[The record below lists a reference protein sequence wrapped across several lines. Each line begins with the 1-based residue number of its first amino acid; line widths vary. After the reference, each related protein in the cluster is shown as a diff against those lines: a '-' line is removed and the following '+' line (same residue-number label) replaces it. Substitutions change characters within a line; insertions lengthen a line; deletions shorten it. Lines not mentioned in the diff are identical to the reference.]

1 MSSLKHPSDQRSA
14 GRASLAA
21 VASGL
26 LLAVTAQAT
35 HAQALSAQSALYS
48 GQVVRDYCIEAQ
60 KVTANTPLTATAVNH
75 SSLAGFT
82 PSSSAPYEGP
92 NLSAYNAKGPT
103 GNALPLTVQSWVNYA
118 TIPATGW
125 QFPQIVS
132 CKMKD
137 AESIRFH
144 LGQNNAGAQQD
155 CRSVNQGTVAR
166 VYQTLTSAERRL
178 VRYPQTSVVFD
189 EDSITLAGPSWLGG
203 LPNIRPALIYL
214 GNDGLLHIRSNQNA
228 VERTNPSD
236 AAGPDK
242 KGSFYCHFP
251 APEYVRS
258 VVLGQYPACTA
269 ASLPV
274 ICFLP

>member
-1 MSSLKHPSDQRSA
+1 MSLPSTESNARS
-14 GRASLAA
+14 RALT

-60 KVTANTPLTATAVNH
+60 KVTANSPLTALAVNH
-75 SSLAGFT
+75 SSLEGFR

-92 NLSAYNAKGPT
+92 NLSAYNGKESP
-103 GNALPLTVQSWVNYA
+103 GNALPLTVQSWINYA

-125 QFPQIVS
+125 QFPQVIS

-137 AESIRFH
+137 AEAIRFH

-155 CRSVNQGTVAR
+155 CRSVNQTTVAK
-166 VYQTLTSAERRL
+166 VYQTLTNAERRL

-203 LPNIRPALIYL
+203 LPTFRPALIYL

-236 AAGPDK
+236 LAGPDK

-258 VVLGQYPACTA
+258 VVLGQYPACTSISA
-269 ASLPV
+269 PV
-274 ICFLP
+274 ICLLP

>member
-1 MSSLKHPSDQRSA
+1 MPLPIADSTARS
-14 GRASLAA
+14 RALTLAA
-21 VASGL
+21 GL
-26 LLAVTAQAT
+26 LLAMTVPAVQ
-35 HAQALSAQSALYS
+35 AQALSAQSALYS
-48 GQVVRDYCIEAQ
+48 GQAVRDYCIEAQ
-60 KVTANTPLTATAVNH
+60 KITANTPLVATAVNH

-118 TIPATGW
+118 TIARTGW
-125 QFPQIVS
+125 QFPQIIS

-137 AESIRFH
+137 AEAIRFH
-144 LGQNNAGAQQD
+144 LGEANAGAQQD
-155 CRSVNQGTVAR
+155 CRSVNEGTVAN
-166 VYQTLTSAERRL
+166 VYQNLTSAERRL

-258 VVLGQYPACTA
+258 VVLGQFPACTA
-269 ASLPV
+269 SSLPV